1 MEKKNASKE
10 LSRRDFLRGSLCVAG
25 SLFCPPSVSAFWFSP
40 SLVFNKTTANAKEF
54 APGYLEKNAD
64 RYNLFLA
71 KKRNSDSYVVVA
83 DVKDSEYIGRDV
95 RAYIEDADLV
105 TLDQLKYLKGKF
117 GIEHLVFQ
125 YQVHGMDDYVKGKDD
140 YALAFVAEL
149 KNSSRETGTDI
160 LDKLYVSPKTLVDNF
175 TMSFDKK
182 VRRNPFC
189 TNEEM
194 SNNGAYH
201 MYWAPDVME
210 GTGGHGGGDGGGN
223 GGGGV
228 GGDGGAGGSA
238 GG

>member
-25 SLFCPPSVSAFWFSP
+25 SLLCPLSVSAFWFSP
-40 SLVFNKTTANAKEF
+40 SLVFNKTPANAKEF
-54 APGYLEKNAD
+54 APGYLERNAD

-83 DVKDSEYIGRDV
+83 DVKDSEYIGREV
-95 RAYIEDADLV
+95 RAYIKDADLV

-117 GIEHLVFQ
+117 GIEHLVLEH
-125 YQVHGMDDYVKGKDD
+125 QVHGMDDYVKGKDD

-149 KNSSRETGTDI
+149 KNSSHETGTDI
-160 LDKLYVSPKTLVDNF
+160 LNKLYVSPKILVDNF
-175 TMSFDKK
+175 TISFDKK
-182 VRRNPFC
+182 VGRSPFYADQ
-189 TNEEM
+189 EM

-201 MYWAPDVME
+201 MYWAPE
-210 GTGGHGGGDGGGN
+210 SGEGGGRGN
-223 GGGGV
+223 GGEGNGGGV
-228 GGDGGAGGSA
+228 GGAGGAGGSA